1 MLNPIVVG
9 FILIVTIAAFTFVG
23 TLPFRRHRPS
33 LDDHLVYRNRM
44 GTASGVA
51 TITASA
57 IGAWVLFSPPET
69 ATWAGV
75 TGLAGYAIGQAAP
88 LFLLAWLGPRLRA
101 VWPEGCSI
109 AEYAHRRYG
118 PTIGRLTLAIVVFY
132 LFTYLTAEITAISQ
146 AVRILSGVPLYW
158 TALLVTAGTVAYTTY
173 AGLRASILTD
183 AIQFALILPL
193 TIAVFVGAEQR
204 LGGIGQ
210 LLHQVRSTAPQL
222 LSWRHT
228 PGISFALTLIIAISA
243 ANLFHQGF
251 WQRVFASQ
259 DERTARRAYLL
270 SGALAMPLVAIP
282 GLLGLLAVAQ
292 GLDRRDASM
301 ALFAVAVRS
310 FPPLLSIAVLVLALA
325 LVMSSVDTLLNGMV
339 SALVR
344 AHTMGR
350 PNEDPQR
357 SLRRARLLTVVLA
370 LPAAI
375 AARGDSVLYLFLM
388 ADLVCS
394 GAAVPVFY
402 GLASNTHSARTALRA
417 TLAGIA
423 IGALYFPKPDFSPW
437 TPLPGA
443 GNFLLSFG
451 LAVLASSLVIALG
464 AVRWRPRTT
473 DHGRPERTPRPVSDG
488 VTA

>member
-1 MLNPIVVG
+1 MLNPTVVG
-9 FILIVTIAAFTFVG
+9 FILIVTVAAFTLVG
-23 TLPFRRHRPS
+23 TLPLRRHRPS

-132 LFTYLTAEITAISQ
+132 LFIYLTAEITAISQ
-146 AVRILSGVPLYW
+146 AVRILSGMPLHW

-173 AGLRASILTD
+173 GGLRASIVTD

-193 TIAVFVGAEQR
+193 TVAVFVGAEQR

-210 LLHQVRSTAPQL
+210 LLNQVHSTAPQL
-222 LSWRHT
+222 LSWSHA

-251 WQRVFASQ
+251 WQRVYASY

-270 SGALAMPLVAIP
+270 SGALTMPLVAIP
-282 GLLGLLAVAQ
+282 GSLGLLAVAQ
-292 GLDRRDASM
+292 GLERRDASV

-310 FPPLLSIAVLVLALA
+310 FPPLLSIAVLVLSLA

-339 SALVR
+339 STLVR
-344 AHTMGR
+344 AHAVDR
-350 PNEDPQR
+350 PDEDPPR
-357 SLRRARLLTVVLA
+357 SLRRARLLTVALA
-370 LPAAI
+370 VPAAAI
-375 AARGDSVLYLFLM
+375 AARGYSVLYLFLI
-388 ADLVCS
+388 ADLICS
-394 GAAVPVFY
+394 GAAVPMFY

-451 LAVLASSLVIALG
+451 LAVLASSLATALG
-464 AVRWRPRTT
+464 AVRWSLTPGPR
-473 DHGRPERTPRPVSDG
+473 
-488 VTA
+488 